1 MLIDAKPEGLLPE
14 WLRFLNGVVDSEDLP
29 LNISREMLQDNSLV
43 RKISD
48 IITKRFIKHL
58 DKLARDEKKNLQ
70 GILYGQFS
78 RYLKEGVVTS
88 WPNKESLGKLLRFES
103 TATDAGKRPPLR
115 NTSPAGRGT
124 EGRPAPGGS
133 PAPGPPWKNG

>member
-1 MLIDAKPEGLLPE
+1 MFGFGRVDANVSLYCKRVLIDAKPEGLLPE

-58 DKLARDEKKNLQ
+58 DKRARDEKETYKEF
-70 GILYGQFS
+70 YGQFS

-88 WPNKESLGKLLRFES
+88 W
-103 TATDAGKRPPLR
+103 
-115 NTSPAGRGT
+115 
-124 EGRPAPGGS
+124 
-133 PAPGPPWKNG
+133 

>member
-1 MLIDAKPEGLLPE
+1 M
-14 WLRFLNGVVDSEDLP
+14 DSEDLP

-48 IITKRFIKHL
+48 IITRRFIKHL
-58 DKLARDEKKNLQ
+58 EKLAKDDQETYREF
-70 GILYGQFS
+70 YAQFS

-103 TATDAGKRPPLR
+103 TSTEPGETTSFEEYLTR
-115 NTSPAGRGT
+115 NW
-124 EGRPAPGGS
+124 EGWSISWHSDRL
-133 PAPGPPWKNG
+133 WQDTT